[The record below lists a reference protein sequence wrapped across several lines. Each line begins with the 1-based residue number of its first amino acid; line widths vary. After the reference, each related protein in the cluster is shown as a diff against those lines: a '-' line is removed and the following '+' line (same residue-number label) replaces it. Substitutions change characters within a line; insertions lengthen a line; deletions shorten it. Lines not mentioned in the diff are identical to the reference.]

1 MRVIKRNI
9 EKVWGARYTLGA
21 RYLYII
27 RDAEKVCG
35 ARYTLGARYLPK
47 NTVVHYFFIFIKEN
61 ASELYI
67 SMLKSILS
75 STPSTEFCHLKKE
88 KGIYICL
95 LIMAMK
101 MSNYLAFFL
110 M

>member
-27 RDAEKVCG
+27 RDAEKICG

-47 NTVVHYFFIFIKEN
+47 NTVLFINTFFAYSKSKGYFRLFAK
-61 ASELYI
+61 
-67 SMLKSILS
+67 
-75 STPSTEFCHLKKE
+75 
-88 KGIYICL
+88 
-95 LIMAMK
+95 
-101 MSNYLAFFL
+101 
-110 M
+110 